1 MSHVGYVAAGYLTVI
16 GSIAGYAWWTMR
28 RGRRLSRE
36 VAPGDR
42 RWL

>member
-1 MSHVGYVAAGYLTVI
+1 MTHAGYVAAGYLIVFVTLAIYTAVI
-16 GSIAGYAWWTMR
+16 LV
-28 RGRRLSRE
+28 RGRRVSRQ